1 MNGSGPG
8 LFEAFIESWRLV
20 IGNAATLARTALI
33 PFLIFIALERL
44 QWAFRP
50 EGEAILA
57 WNLLFTILA
66 APPAVMLLMPWY
78 RQLLA
83 AADPGLAARPAT
95 WWSMVLMLRWLGLDI
110 MFLAVL
116 APALVITAQV
126 IAAGAEAAPRFEI
139 VLIHYAL
146 VFIGSYLIYGRMG
159 LALPAAA
166 AESDHK
172 YRRAW
177 SMTGD
182 NGWRIGLAIV
192 FLALTLEFPIAILR
206 LPLAVENATMAMQYL
221 DAMLGA
227 LFRVVNEL
235 LSTAVFAQFYLARMA
250 GPNGRGG
257 DSL

>member
-50 EGEAILA
+50 EGEADLA
-57 WNLLFTILA
+57 WRLLFVILA

-126 IAAGAEAAPRFEI
+126 IAAGAEAAPPGQI
-139 VLIHYAL
+139 ILIHYAL
-146 VFIGSYLIYGRMG
+146 VFLGSYLVYGRMG
-159 LALPAAA
+159 LSLPSAA
-166 AESDHK
+166 AEADHG
-172 YRRAW
+172 YRHSWA
-177 SMTGD
+177 MTGD

-192 FLALTLEFPIAILR
+192 LCATSVEFPISILR
-206 LPLAVENATMAMQYL
+206 APLATENATMAMQYL
-221 DAMLGA
+221 HAVMGA
-227 LFRVVNEL
+227 VSRVTNEL
-235 LSTAVFAQFYLARMA
+235 LSTAVFAQFYLHLRNNKTE
-250 GPNGRGG
+250 GEE
-257 DSL
+257 